1 MCDTANH
8 TAPHYTT
15 LHHPRRAERAAPRPT
30 LPLDAPQSELRP
42 IAGTKTRGLMRLAEK
57 WDCKVVKLKSIFEIR
72 FVEGETAAID
82 AFVID
87 TLLL

>member
-1 MCDTANH
+1 
-8 TAPHYTT
+8 
-15 LHHPRRAERAAPRPT
+15 
-30 LPLDAPQSELRP
+30 
-42 IAGTKTRGLMRLAEK
+42 MRLAEK

-87 TLLL
+87 YAAIVTYLKELVRPGSDTKPEQRARLILC